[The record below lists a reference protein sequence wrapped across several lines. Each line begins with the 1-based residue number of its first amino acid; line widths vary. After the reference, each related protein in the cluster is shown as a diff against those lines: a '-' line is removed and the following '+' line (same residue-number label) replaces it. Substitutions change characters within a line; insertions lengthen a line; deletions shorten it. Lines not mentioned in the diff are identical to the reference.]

1 MSRITRCRFLFFSFS
16 AERAEFSGSCR
27 ERRASGPRVYAAG
40 KSRGSGY
47 VVKRTRVCEARAID
61 ALRHSWHFPP
71 LERYRTKGVLINSIR
86 LGIEPRRF
94 FLFSFF
100 FSLSSLSFS
109 FLPSFLPSF
118 LRSLPSSAIERFVVE
133 LPFSFFSLFFRDIH
147 LASMLN
153 RANPEIYDYRFFP
166 SLLLLPPLSFNL
178 FTIAVGKKKRDEGRR
193 RGGPSTFWP
202 GKTTVALN
210 VWYLV
215 STHLRQC
222 VPLWHWRGREKWS
235 GGGRGRKNKR
245 GTAVAEATTAAAFAP
260 SPFSTLFALQ
270 QARRGEEGRGGRMTR
285 ARRNDIFHRARAL
298 STVISTKIR
307 QRLAIVLEYP
317 RARVLR
323 AQILPRFFFSSLSLS
338 LSSSFFLSFF
348 LSRNV
353 CTRVTIFTR

>member
-1 MSRITRCRFLFFSFS
+1 
-16 AERAEFSGSCR
+16 
-27 ERRASGPRVYAAG
+27 
-40 KSRGSGY
+40 
-47 VVKRTRVCEARAID
+47 
-61 ALRHSWHFPP
+61 
-71 LERYRTKGVLINSIR
+71 
-86 LGIEPRRF
+86 
-94 FLFSFF
+94 
-100 FSLSSLSFS
+100 
-109 FLPSFLPSF
+109 
-118 LRSLPSSAIERFVVE
+118 
-133 LPFSFFSLFFRDIH
+133 
-147 LASMLN
+147 MLN

-166 SLLLLPPLSFNL
+166 SLLPLPPLSFNL

-222 VPLWHWRGREKWS
+222 VPLWHWRGRAKWS

-323 AQILPRFFFSSLSLS
+323 AQILPRFFFPLSLS
-338 LSSSFFLSFF
+338 FSFLFFLSLF
-348 LSRNV
+348 LSFAKRMHARYNFYALV
-353 CTRVTIFTR
+353 CRCRVLFTKCKWRQSVARKSNFEKVRCACLRVYYSGKDAP